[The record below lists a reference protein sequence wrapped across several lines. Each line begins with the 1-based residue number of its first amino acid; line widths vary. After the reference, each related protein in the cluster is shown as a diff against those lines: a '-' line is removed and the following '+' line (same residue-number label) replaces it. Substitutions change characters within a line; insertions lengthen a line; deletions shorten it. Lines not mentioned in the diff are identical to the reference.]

1 MVVQRVSKLKKM
13 TNCQCYLF
21 SIGTERSPTC
31 ANDANPLSMIQSEL
45 AMQGYRALT
54 LVCELGVIITK
65 YYMVGTVLNGPSFN
79 DVEG

>member
-1 MVVQRVSKLKKM
+1 
-13 TNCQCYLF
+13 
-21 SIGTERSPTC
+21 
-31 ANDANPLSMIQSEL
+31 MIQSEL